1 MAEEGVCSSH
11 SAGTFALIGPKLFSL
26 PDACEAVDGAELD
39 EAGADGGGLVGA
51 GCSWPQAD
59 RISPARIE
67 TVLKGLAADRMK
79 Q

>member
-1 MAEEGVCSSH
+1 M
-11 SAGTFALIGPKLFSL
+11 GPKLFSL
-26 PDACEAVDGAELD
+26 PDACEAIDGAELD
-39 EAGADGGGLVGA
+39 EAGADSGGLLGA

-67 TVLKGLAADRMK
+67 TVLKSLPGDRLK